1 MKGFIKLASIA
12 MGLLLSFCIFSCH
25 GNGGN
30 GKYMHLTQL
39 TKDGLWKSSPR
50 WSPDGEYITYFAGYD
65 TTWTDLCII
74 SHKGGKPKKVIR
86 LDKIGALF
94 LSLSPDGQEIFF
106 NGGPIGK
113 TYTPRMIYRT
123 SLQEGSVPMVLFSSE
138 GIILHLD
145 LSPDGEKIAF
155 AQTIKGNPDYLGG
168 ASSSSIGIEDSHI
181 WVVDANGTNPKQLTY
196 EKCLDGPPRWSPDGK
211 RIAFARGCEDT
222 TKNGIMVMNSDG
234 SGISRLYQRGGSQ
247 LAWSPDG
254 SKIAFV
260 SWDLFII
267 SVKQTEKPSLLIKR
281 WPPYRPDTLSYHG
294 VTRCDLDIS
303 SPDWSPDG
311 KRIVFVGEKMD
322 SKGDVFSD
330 LYVIEVP
337 DSLR

>member
-30 GKYMHLTQL
+30 GKYKELKQL
-39 TKDGLWKSSPR
+39 TDDGLPKISPR
-50 WSPDGEYITYFAGYD
+50 WSPDGEYIAYFTGYD
-65 TTWTDLCII
+65 TTGTDLCII

-86 LDKIGALF
+86 LDKIIALF

-106 NGGPIGK
+106 NGGPMER
-113 TYTPRMIYRT
+113 TYAPRTIYRT

-155 AQTIKGNPDYLGG
+155 TQTIKGNPDYLRG

-181 WVVDANGTNPKQLTY
+181 WVVDTSGTKPKQLTY
-196 EKCLDGPPRWSPDGK
+196 EKCLDGHPRWSPDGK

-222 TKNGIMVMNSDG
+222 TRNGIMVMNSDG
-234 SGISRLYQRGGSQ
+234 SGISRLCQRGGSQ
-247 LAWSPDG
+247 LTWSPNG

-267 SVKQTEKPSLLIKR
+267 SVKQTEKPFLLIKGR
-281 WPPYRPDTLSYHG
+281 SPYRPDTLSYHG

-303 SPDWSPDG
+303 CPDWSPDG
-311 KRIVFVGEKMD
+311 KKIVFVGEKKD
-322 SKGDVFSD
+322 SSGNKFSD
-330 LYVIEVP
+330 LYMIEVP
-337 DSLR
+337 ESLR